1 MRLRRPYGGNIK
13 CRIADFQ
20 TPQERAEADAI
31 QAEQQELVRLDRAAQ
46 AAAADNAPALELGVK
61 ADRTELKRRAAD
73 SNARAEDLCDRILSH
88 YIADLQ
94 RNPKDCKRQLFKDCR
109 QTLGSITREDIATA
123 SNAADW
129 LDLEDGEL
137 PPRNTG
143 NWAWQFITDTISGYR
158 RAAIALGIDPHE
170 IDLMAARRHKDLTG
184 VDRKLSYL
192 PAGPAEDA
200 LYCMYE
206 KKSTY
211 QGEVLDPEKGEKVPA
226 LVVSAFRDGKG
237 EPKAS
242 LAFKGKNTPLSTA
255 AFQMLRTMQAFALD
269 QGTRDPYA
277 ISRTEFVFDART
289 LAANRGITE
298 PTAADLDYFKGEL
311 WKKAQE
317 IASGQ
322 LELPPEEGEK
332 DGAIFPYL
340 RHAKPVRGGVQ
351 MAFNEDYLAAAL
363 KAPQTLADLQAE
375 NRIGERHAY
384 AYRIFLHLER
394 HYYNYR
400 NQGAHTAGRLRV
412 SFLLERADFKNK
424 TPADLGKNSRHWR
437 QRIKGAFERE
447 LDYLTEST
455 ADRPACLE
463 SWYYCHT
470 GGRPVLPEELERIS
484 FEDWAALNVQA
495 VMAAPLPEET
505 KRRIEEKAAAARQA
519 KAAAKADGKAK
530 QKGKR
535 KGKGK
540 GTQTA
545 PAAAAEPKAE
555 RNRTPAAQAEPEEPK
570 TYIDGAGIAAAMR
583 AGIEAAA
590 SAAAEPAPAPAP
602 KQAPQAE
609 PEEPKKNLARLA
621 VYGVRDLQKWRK
633 RLPELRADLA
643 AEKDPQRRTLLE
655 GEIDRI
661 ERQIKATEKELLDA
675 GITPPQEGP
684 QGG

>member
-1 MRLRRPYGGNIK
+1 MKLRLPYGGNIK
-13 CRIADFQ
+13 SRLAEFLTAQDKAQLDALQAQGQELCRIWRTA
-20 TPQERAEADAI
+20 TTAPAEDT
-31 QAEQQELVRLDRAAQ
+31 
-46 AAAADNAPALELGVK
+46 APALELGVK
-61 ADRTELKRRAAD
+61 PDCAELLRQVDILAEQVQDITDRALGR
-73 SNARAEDLCDRILSH
+73 
-88 YIADLQ
+88 YIEDLQ
-94 RNPKDCKRQLFKDCR
+94 RNPKDTAHRLQADCR
-109 QTLGSITREDIATA
+109 ATLRSITKEDIATA
-123 SNAADW
+123 GKLDNW
-129 LDLEDGEL
+129 LDLEEGEL
-137 PPRNTG
+137 PRRNIATY
-143 NWAWQFITDTISGYR
+143 AWDHIAKVVSCYR
-158 RAAIALGIDPHE
+158 RAAIVLGLEPNK
-170 IDLMAARRHKDLTG
+170 IDLMASARHRELMG

-192 PAGPAEDA
+192 PAGPAEDP
-200 LYCMYE
+200 LYRMYE
-206 KKSTY
+206 KKATFK
-211 QGEVLDPEKGEKVPA
+211 GEVLDPEKGEKVPA
-226 LVVSAFRDGKG
+226 FVVDAYRDGTPQKVG
-237 EPKAS
+237 
-242 LAFKGKNTPLSTA
+242 LALRGKDTPLSTTA
-255 AFQMLRTMQAFALD
+255 LQVLRTMQAAALD
-269 QGTRDPYA
+269 QGTRDPHE
-277 ISRTEFVFDART
+277 ISRTEFVFDARK
-289 LAANRGITE
+289 LAENRGITE
-298 PTAADLDYFKGEL
+298 PTAADLDRFKGEL
-311 WKKAQE
+311 WKAAQE
-317 IASGQ
+317 VASGQ
-322 LELPPEEGEK
+322 LELPPEDGETS
-332 DGAIFPYL
+332 GGIFPYL

-351 MAFNEDYLAAAL
+351 MAFNEDYLAAAF

-384 AYRIFLHLER
+384 AYRIFLQLER

-470 GGRPVLPEELERIS
+470 GGRPVLHEELERIS

-495 VMAAPLPEET
+495 EMAAPLPEET
-505 KRRIEEKAAAARQA
+505 KRRIEEKATAARQA

-535 KGKGK
+535 K

-590 SAAAEPAPAPAP
+590 SAAAEPAPAPE
-602 KQAPQAE
+602 PQAE
-609 PEEPKKNLARLA
+609 PEEPKDTGPSIKAVLGNSSNLR
-621 VYGVRDLQKWRK
+621 KWYK
-633 RLPELRADLA
+633 RLPELRAELKT
-643 AEKDPQRRTLLE
+643 EKDPQRRTLLE
-655 GEIDRI
+655 EQIARLGT
-661 ERQIKATEKELLDA
+661 QIKEAEDWLNAA
-675 GITPPQEGP
+675 GVALPPKGP